1 MASSFRDLMAQR
13 IHRRREEFIAG
24 LSHEPDSEVEDL
36 LSTSIQAHWHPFHPK
51 DIGNAYER
59 PSSIA
64 AVDGSRAIRAL
75 NSGADWIIAQALLL
89 GPHGYRLPAVD
100 TRLLRGEI
108 ERPDVDR
115 CASLLMRSLE
125 LDLALQFVNNGT
137 GSMLILDGSL
147 YADLPYLLY
156 NLAINGYEDLPL
168 MVLEQYLQ
176 LFELCQKRDVLLLG
190 IAKSTRSAVLGRALL
205 SANHLSMSSSLQRP
219 DAFQMLE
226 ADVQKETPLSHAKNG
241 YRQWHNK
248 RSGMNGLP
256 TDGELL
262 HRWTKDVG
270 LTDPVLLG
278 SASFGHASAE
288 MTTKLVSRAKQS
300 LHEPHLLSNQ
310 PQMGEQLSS
319 IHERLLDAP
328 AIGTFYIRLAPGDDV
343 LRVDA
348 LASTFGRN
356 DLHLLEFTHTL
367 VPATTALP
375 LVKHLLG
382 EYGGLS
388 VYHAALY
395 VVDQEV
401 RLHAET
407 VDQVYFSILRHQ
419 LGQSIQYDRS
429 TRRFLH

>member
-1 MASSFRDLMAQR
+1 MASFIDLMAQS
-13 IHRRREEFIAG
+13 IHRRREEFLAG
-24 LSHEPDSEVEDL
+24 LSREPDSEVEDL
-36 LSTSIQAHWHPFHPK
+36 LSTGIQAHYHPFHPK
-51 DIGNAYER
+51 DIGDAHER
-59 PSSIA
+59 PSSLA

-89 GPHGYRLPAVD
+89 GPHGRRLSAVD
-100 TRLLRGEI
+100 TLLLRGEI
-108 ERPDVDR
+108 ERPAVDR
-115 CASLLMRSLE
+115 CASLFMRSLE
-125 LDLALQFVNNGT
+125 LDLALQFVKNET

-168 MVLEQYLQ
+168 KVLEQYLQ

-190 IAKSTRSAVLGRALL
+190 IAKSARSAVLGRALL
-205 SANHLSMSSSLQRP
+205 SENHLSMSSSLQRT
-219 DAFQMLE
+219 DALQVLE
-226 ADVQKETPLSHAKNG
+226 ADVQNETLLSYAKNG
-241 YRQWHNK
+241 YRQRK
-248 RSGMNGLP
+248 RPGMNGLP

-262 HRWTKDVG
+262 HRWTKDIG

-300 LHEPHLLSNQ
+300 LHGSHLLSNQ
-310 PQMGEQLSS
+310 PRMGEQLGSL
-319 IHERLLDAP
+319 HERLLCAP

-348 LASTFGRN
+348 LASSFGRN
-356 DLHLLEFTHTL
+356 DLRLLEFTHTL

-407 VDQVYFSILRHQ
+407 VDHVYLSILRRQ